1 MVPVTPAPLKASFI
15 YITGSDGTG
24 KTTQARR
31 LYHALKAAGI
41 PAEHLWLRF
50 PFFFS
55 APLLAY
61 ARLRGLS
68 YYETKGDI
76 RQGYWEFY
84 RSALLRIL
92 FPWTLYLDAFL
103 AAQRRVRRPLQQGKV
118 IVCERFVLDMLIDL
132 SIALQDPDFHR
143 KTPGR
148 YFVELLPQNAQVFI
162 LDLDIETLRSRRADL
177 ALDRMLPD
185 RLEGFK
191 RLAKDMD
198 LRVLSS
204 SHSIEKI
211 QAVIQEELG
220 VELLSPASNSFENQH
235 KLDKQR
241 RKPSLWLA
249 LVSHWIFQSVL
260 YMDPSERWFKLGLD
274 FILTALGTLLLK
286 TWLTW
291 PVAVGVS
298 FFAAH
303 TLNFFLNGQLFAL
316 LKNYGGVSHTYEQF
330 MAYTDALAQR
340 AKKETSIQKI
350 VMYGS
355 ISRQSWSHSS
365 DLDARILRKPGVKNG
380 IRAAWFLLKERTR
393 ALFSRFPL
401 DMYVL
406 DSERSLKDSRLKAD
420 EQPVLL
426 EAKRT

>member
-1 MVPVTPAPLKASFI
+1 MVPVTPAPLKARFI

-31 LYHALKAAGI
+31 LYHALETAGI

-55 APLLAY
+55 LPLLAY
-61 ARLRGLS
+61 ARLRRLS
-68 YYETKGDI
+68 YYETKGDV

-84 RSALLRIL
+84 RSTLLRAL
-92 FPWTLYLDAFL
+92 FPWTMYLDAFL
-103 AAQRRVRRPLQQGKV
+103 AAQRRIKQPLKRGKV
-118 IVCERFVLDMLIDL
+118 IVCERFVLDMLVDL

-148 YFVELLPQNAQVFI
+148 YFVELLPQDAQVFI
-162 LDLDIETLRSRRADL
+162 LELEIETLRSRRADL
-177 ALDRMLPD
+177 ALDHMLQD

-191 RLAKDMD
+191 RLAKDLN
-198 LRVLSS
+198 LRVLCGSQ
-204 SHSIEKI
+204 SIEKI
-211 QAVIQEELG
+211 QADIQEELG
-220 VELLSPASNSFENQH
+220 AELLFPASNGFVKQH
-235 KLDKQR
+235 ELDQQR
-241 RKPSLWLA
+241 PKRSLWLA
-249 LVSHWIFQSVL
+249 LVSHWIFQSML

-286 TWLTW
+286 TWLAW
-291 PVAVGVS
+291 PVAFGVS
-298 FFAAH
+298 FVAAH

-330 MAYTDALAQR
+330 VAYTDALAQR
-340 AKKETSIQKI
+340 AQKETSIQKI

-355 ISRQSWSHSS
+355 ISRQSWSHCS
-365 DLDARILRKPGVKNG
+365 DLDARILRKPGLKNG

-393 ALFSRFPL
+393 ALYSKFPL

-406 DSERSLKDSRLKAD
+406 DSERSLHDRRLKAD
-420 EQPVLL
+420 EKPVLL
-426 EAKRT
+426 EAKKT

>member
-1 MVPVTPAPLKASFI
+1 MVRINPASLKARFI

-84 RSALLRIL
+84 RSDLLRIL

-103 AAQRRVRRPLQQGKV
+103 AAQRRVKLPLKRGKV
-118 IVCERFVLDMLIDL
+118 IVCERFVLDMLVDL
-132 SIALQDPDFHR
+132 SIALLDPDFHR

-286 TWLTW
+286 TWLAW